1 MNRRQ
6 LMATALTPL
15 AWRVAPDALSS
26 KAFAAP
32 SERDGTMSK
41 TTQRIIE
48 CNGIHLNIAEQGEG
62 PLVLLVHGFPE
73 SWFSWRHQIDA
84 LAAAGFRVVAP
95 DMRGYGKSD
104 APEAID
110 QYTILHL
117 VGDLVGL
124 LDALEAPTAVI
135 VGHDWGAS
143 IAWQAARL
151 RPDRFRAV
159 VALSVPFRPRG
170 PVRPTSVM
178 PQTADAQFYQLY
190 FQNPGVAEAELER
203 DPRATVRNMLYGA
216 SGDGAAARAAAASSG
231 ASPNLGMVPKGGG
244 FLRGSGAPATLP
256 AWLSEADI
264 DFYAGEFKR
273 SGFRGGLNYYRNI
286 DRNWELTAAFA
297 DVKVTIPALYV
308 AGDRDMVVS
317 FPGTDQLLAN
327 LKQFVPALRNIQM
340 LPGCGHWT
348 QQERPGEVS
357 AAIIDFVR
365 GLPN

>member
-1 MNRRQ
+1 
-6 LMATALTPL
+6 
-15 AWRVAPDALSS
+15 
-26 KAFAAP
+26 
-32 SERDGTMSK
+32 
-41 TTQRIIE
+41 
-48 CNGIHLNIAEQGEG
+48 
-62 PLVLLVHGFPE
+62 VLLCHGFPE
-73 SWFSWRHQIDA
+73 SWYSWRHQIEA
-84 LAAAGFRVVAP
+84 LAAAGFHAVAP

-110 QYTILHL
+110 QYTIFHL

-124 LDALEAPTAVI
+124 LNALEAPTAVI
-135 VGHDWGAS
+135 VGHDWGAN
-143 IAWQAARL
+143 IAWHAARL

-159 VALSVPFRPRG
+159 AALSVPFRPRG

-178 PQTADAQFYQLY
+178 PRTADAQFYMLY

-216 SGDGAAARAAAASSG
+216 SGDGAAARAAAVSRG
-231 ASPNLGMVPKGGG
+231 AAPSIGMVPRGGG
-244 FLRGSGAPATLP
+244 MMQGPGAPATLP
-256 AWLSEADI
+256 SWLSEADI

-297 DVKVTIPALYV
+297 DVKVTVPALYV

-357 AAIIDFVR
+357 TAIIDFVR
-365 GLPN
+365 SLPN

>member
-1 MNRRQ
+1 M
-6 LMATALTPL
+6 
-15 AWRVAPDALSS
+15 
-26 KAFAAP
+26 
-32 SERDGTMSK
+32 SEP
-41 TTQRIIE
+41 TQRMIE
-48 CNGIHLNIAEQGEG
+48 SNGIRLNIAEQGKG
-62 PLVLLVHGFPE
+62 PLVLLCHGFPE
-73 SWFSWRHQIDA
+73 SCYSWRHQIEA
-84 LAAAGFRVVAP
+84 LAAAGFRAVAP

-110 QYTILHL
+110 QYTIFHL

-135 VGHDWGAS
+135 VGHDWGAN

-178 PQTADAQFYQLY
+178 PQTADAQFYMLY

-216 SGDGAAARAAAASSG
+216 SGDGAAARAAAASRG
-231 ASPNLGMVPKGGG
+231 AAPSIGMVPRGGG
-244 FLRGSGAPATLP
+244 MMQGPGAPATLP

-297 DVKVTIPALYV
+297 DVKVTVPALYV

-348 QQERPGEVS
+348 QQERPGEVN

>member
-1 MNRRQ
+1 M
-6 LMATALTPL
+6 
-15 AWRVAPDALSS
+15 
-26 KAFAAP
+26 
-32 SERDGTMSK
+32 SE
-41 TTQRIIE
+41 TTQRMIE
-48 CNGIHLNIAEQGEG
+48 SNGIRLNIAEQGKG
-62 PLVLLVHGFPE
+62 PLVLLCHGFPE
-73 SWFSWRHQIDA
+73 SWYSWRHQIGA
-84 LAAAGFRVVAP
+84 LATAGFRAVAP

-110 QYTILHL
+110 QYTIFHL

-135 VGHDWGAS
+135 VGHDWGAN
-143 IAWQAARL
+143 IAWQRARL
-151 RPDRFRAV
+151 RPHRFRAV

-178 PQTADAQFYQLY
+178 PRTADAQFYMLY

-216 SGDGAAARAAAASSG
+216 SGDGAAARAAAASRG
-231 ASPNLGMVPKGGG
+231 AAPSIGMVPRGGG
-244 FLRGSGAPATLP
+244 MMQGPGAPATLP

-297 DVKVTIPALYV
+297 DVKVTVPALYV
-308 AGDRDMVVS
+308 AGDRDLVVAA
-317 FPGTDQLLAN
+317 PGTAEHLAN